1 MSEIHCGKLKNK
13 MELYLDKIII
23 LIKFEVLQ
31 GAMVNKINIIKFYG
45 NGKIIREKTCLEFD
59 STSTRRKV
67 MR

>member
-31 GAMVNKINIIKFYG
+31 GAMVKKNKYY
-45 NGKIIREKTCLEFD
+45 KILWK
-59 STSTRRKV
+59 RKNN
-67 MR
+67 